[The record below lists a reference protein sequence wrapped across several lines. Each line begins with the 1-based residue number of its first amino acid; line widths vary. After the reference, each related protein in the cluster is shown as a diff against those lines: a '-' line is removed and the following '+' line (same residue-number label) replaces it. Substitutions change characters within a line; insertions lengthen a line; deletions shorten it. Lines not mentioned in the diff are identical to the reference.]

1 MVSVTILI
9 AILLLLSN
17 LSPLIN
23 PVDFWP
29 TALLGL
35 GFPFLLTIN
44 ILLLITWSY
53 IKKWQLL
60 IPLLATI
67 LSYNNIEKIFS
78 VKDPQKPSDKVLTVN
93 AMSYNVKNFDLYN
106 WQNNLNSKDL
116 IFKAIQ
122 KENPDII
129 AFQEF
134 YTNRFAKEGK
144 WDNIKYLVE
153 KLDYPHYYFDPKL
166 IVKESQQYGMA
177 IFSKYPIV
185 NSGSIKV
192 KGSKNNGIIYTDLL
206 IESDTIRYHNVH
218 LQSIHLGEE
227 DYQVAEELNSIDLE
241 GTKSIVK
248 KLRNAFIKRSH
259 QSEILVKA
267 INDSPYPVIVCGD
280 FNDTPISYAYN
291 SIATVLKDSYKV
303 AGVGFG
309 GTYVGPLPS
318 FRIDYFFTG
327 ENINVY
333 DYQTINFKQSDH
345 YPIRISFYIE

>member
-1 MVSVTILI
+1 M
-9 AILLLLSN
+9 LLLLSN
-17 LSPLIN
+17 LAPFIN
-23 PVDFWP
+23 PAEFWP

-44 ILLLITWSY
+44 ILLLIFWAYT
-53 IKKWQLL
+53 KKWQLL
-60 IPLLATI
+60 IPLLAAI
-67 LSYNNIEKIFS
+67 LSYNNIDKIFS
-78 VKDPQKPSDKVLTVN
+78 IKDPQKPSDKILTIN

-106 WQNNLNSKDL
+106 WENNLDSKEL
-116 IFKAIQ
+116 IFKAIK

-144 WDNIKYLVE
+144 WDNVKHLRE
-153 KLDYPHYYFDPKL
+153 KMDYPHHYFEPKL

-185 NSGSIKV
+185 N
-192 KGSKNNGIIYTDLL
+192 KGSLKFEGSRTNGIIYADLL
-206 IESDTIRYHNVH
+206 IESDTVRYFNVH
-218 LQSIHLGEE
+218 LQSIHLGKE
-227 DYQVAEELNSIDLE
+227 DYQVAEEINSIDLE

-259 QSEILVKA
+259 QSEVLLNEIK
-267 INDSPYPVIVCGD
+267 NSPYPIIICGD

-291 SIATVLKDSYKV
+291 TIASKLTDAYKD

-318 FRIDYFFTG
+318 FRIDYFFTD
-327 ENINVY
+327 EDINVY

-345 YPIRISFYIE
+345 YPIRISFYVN

>member
-1 MVSVTILI
+1 M
-9 AILLLLSN
+9 AFFLLLSN
-17 LSPLIN
+17 LSPYIN
-23 PVDFWP
+23 PIEFWP

-35 GFPFLLTIN
+35 GFPFLLLGN
-44 ILLLITWSY
+44 ILILIAWAY
-53 IKKWQLL
+53 FKKWQLI
-60 IPLLATI
+60 IPLMAVI
-67 LSYNNIEKIFS
+67 FSYNSIDKIFS
-78 VKDPQKPSDKVLTVN
+78 IKDPQKPSDKILTVN

-106 WQNNLNSKDL
+106 WENNLKSKDL

-134 YTNRFAKEGK
+134 YTNRFVKQGK
-144 WDNIKYLVE
+144 WDNIKYLNE
-153 KLDYPHYYFDPKL
+153 QLDYPHHYFDAKFV
-166 IVKESQQYGMA
+166 VKESQKFGMA

-185 NSGSIKV
+185 NTGSIKL
-192 KGSKNNGIIYTDLL
+192 KGSNTNGIIYTDLL
-206 IESDTIRYHNVH
+206 IESDTIRFLNVH

-227 DYQVAEELNSIDLE
+227 DYQVAEELNSIDIE

-259 QSEILVKA
+259 QTEILLKT
-267 INDSPYPVIVCGD
+267 INESPYPTIVSGD

-291 SIATVLKDSYKV
+291 SIANVLKDAYKT

-318 FRIDYFFTG
+318 YRIDYFFTSN
-327 ENINVY
+327 NINVF
-333 DYQTINFKQSDH
+333 DYQTINFKKSDH
-345 YPIRISFYIE
+345 YPIRISFFIE